1 MNQYLDQLN
10 ISNNSIKLH
19 SAIENG
25 KRTSWNQSE
34 YERCAAQTVRM
45 SLMDSPLFDILL
57 AFAMLD
63 IDFSHKN

>member
-25 KRTSWNQSE
+25 KRTQSE

-57 AFAMLD
+57 AFTMLD